1 MSQTYTKNIYEK
13 INSLYSKT
21 GFMDRY
27 GSDVWLSVFICLSF
41 TFYILYFFF
50 MNSVEIIK
58 SDWDNQK
65 CNPAVM
71 PFAGFINKPDN
82 ESNIEFTAKNFA
94 NCINLSLKNIVYI
107 ILQPIVF
114 VATIIIAS
122 FKELIGAVKY
132 LRMFIDYIKNKIE
145 QLFKAIYSAM
155 LNFLL
160 PIIQFIITVKDSI
173 AKINGILTASLYTLL
188 GSYLTM
194 KSLFMSIINFVTLIL
209 RIITLGMFD
218 LYQVITNLINI
229 PIFGTALAMIP
240 IIVYVMWFGIFSVI
254 IIPILLFK
262 IMMERVLDMQTIQP
276 PAFPQC
282 FAENTPIKLY
292 KNDNCKT
299 GNDSCKKIKHID
311 IGDILENGSVVT
323 AIFILSSDGQ
333 DIYNLNNVIVSGEH
347 RVLHPTLKWIKVKDH
362 PESIY
367 LDDFKEPF
375 LYCLNT
381 DKKEF
386 LIGDTVYSD
395 WDDIDLNVLDDLNK
409 NCVSAGYLPTN
420 FNNSDIHT
428 YLESGLHGD
437 TSIILNNGK
446 TTKLKDIEVNDVLL
460 SGDKVRAIIKI
471 ASHDVNMYVYKFNSG
486 DDNTF
491 LCSTRNIHINDDN
504 LGIINVMD
512 LSGISIPSEN
522 SVYHLLTDTG
532 FFVANNIRI
541 HDYNSGIDAYLSK
554 K

>member
-1 MSQTYTKNIYEK
+1 MSETHTKNIYEK
-13 INSLYSKT
+13 INNLYSKT

-27 GSDVWLSVFICLSF
+27 GSDVWLTVFIVLCF
-41 TFYILYFFF
+41 VFYILYFYF
-50 MNSVEIIK
+50 MNSVEIIR

-65 CNPAVM
+65 CNPAIM
-71 PFAGFINKPDN
+71 PFAGFINKPDD

-94 NCINLSLKNIVYI
+94 NCINLSLKNIISI
-107 ILQPIVF
+107 IIQPLVF
-114 VATIIIAS
+114 AATIINAS
-122 FKELIGAVKY
+122 VNELIESAHY
-132 LRMFIDYIKNKIE
+132 LRMFVDYFRNAITH
-145 QLFKAIYSAM
+145 LFKAINSAM
-155 LNFLL
+155 LNFILAF
-160 PIIQFIITVKDSI
+160 IQFIITIKDSI

-188 GSYLTM
+188 GSYLSM

-218 LYQVITNLINI
+218 LYQVINNLINI
-229 PIFGTALAMIP
+229 PIIGSALAIIP
-240 IIVYVMWFGIFSVI
+240 ILIYVLWFGIFSVI
-254 IIPILLFK
+254 IIPILVFK
-262 IMMERVLDMQTIQP
+262 IMMERVLRMQTIQP
-276 PAFPQC
+276 PGYPQC

-292 KNDNCKT
+292 KNDTCKT
-299 GNDSCKKIKHID
+299 DLDQCKKIKHID

-347 RVLHPTLKWIKVKDH
+347 RVLHPTLKWIKIKDH
-362 PESIY
+362 PDSIY
-367 LDDFKEPF
+367 VHDFKEPF

-381 DKKEF
+381 NKKEF

-395 WDDIDLNVLDDLNK
+395 WDDIDSNVLDDLNK

-437 TSIILNNGK
+437 TFIILNNGK
-446 TTKLKDIEVNDVLL
+446 TTKLKDIEVNDELL

-471 ASHDVNMYVYKFNSG
+471 ASHDVNMYVYKFNSD

-504 LGIINVMD
+504 LGIINVMN
-512 LSGISIPSEN
+512 LEGISIPSEN
-522 SVYHLLTDTG
+522 SAYHLLTDTG